1 MRFKL
6 SGSIPAALCAV
17 AILVPALFSPA
28 VAASQ
33 EQGSTETAVLAGGC
47 FWGMEAV
54 FENIAGVREVVAG
67 FAGGNKL
74 TAHYDLVSTGT
85 TGHAESVRIVFDPRR
100 VSYTTLLR
108 VFFNVAHDPTELNRQ
123 GPDDGTQ
130 YRSAVF
136 FASDAQR
143 SEALAYIRQLTAQRV
158 YAAPIVT
165 QVVPLEGFYP
175 AEAYHQHFA
184 QLHPDNPYIVEN
196 DAPKVA
202 LLRSRF
208 PSLVNQSLVK
218 QN

>member
-1 MRFKL
+1 MRIKL
-6 SGSIPAALCAV
+6 SGSISALVCGAV
-17 AILVPALFSPA
+17 ILLPVLFSPA
-28 VAASQ
+28 AAPA
-33 EQGSTETAVLAGGC
+33 QGQSGTETVVLAGGC

-54 FENIAGVREVVAG
+54 FENIAGVKEAVAG

-85 TGHAESVRIVFDPRR
+85 TGHAESVRVVFDPKR
-100 VSYTTLLR
+100 VSYKTLLR
-108 VFFNVAHDPTELNRQ
+108 VFFTVAHDPTELNRQ

-136 FASDAQR
+136 FTNDEQR
-143 SEALAYIRQLTAQRV
+143 AEAVAYIRQLTAQHV
-158 YAAPIVT
+158 YSEPIVT

-175 AEAYHQHFA
+175 AEAYHQHYA

-208 PSLVNQSLVK
+208 PALVNQSVVK